1 MIKRGSMVG
10 IDDGLGGEAVPS
22 SRTRAID
29 TYRRIRQDILECRL
43 RPGARLRSE
52 ELCEQYEVGI
62 SPLREALVRLS
73 ADGLAVLEEH
83 RGYHVAPVSRADL
96 LDLTRMRIELER
108 MALTASIRNG
118 DDDWETRVVAAHHR
132 LSKTEAFVEGNRIL
146 GQGWEERH
154 ANFHRALLEACGSPW
169 LLSFRDA
176 LYDHGGRYRRLSL
189 QQGPS
194 LSRPADTEHQD
205 ILQAALDRDVE
216 RACSLLTQ
224 HIQRT
229 TDMLL
234 AQDDPALFGEG

>member
-1 MIKRGSMVG
+1 M
-10 IDDGLGGEAVPS
+10 GGGVAS
-22 SRTRAID
+22 ASRTRAID

-43 RPGARLRSE
+43 RPGARLRAE

-108 MALTASIRNG
+108 MALTASIQNG
-118 DDDWETRVVAAHHR
+118 DDEWEARVLAAHHR

-154 ANFHRALLEACGSPW
+154 AHFHRVMLEACGSPW

-205 ILQAALDRDVE
+205 ILQAVLGRDVQK
-216 RACSLLTQ
+216 ACSLLTL

-234 AQDDPALFGEG
+234 AQDDPALFGKD